1 MKIKIDKEDWEYGLL
16 QKHEWENPVRSG
28 SFEGYEA
35 TGMHGA
41 QYYVCP
47 TNKYWT
53 NREGIV
59 YELRNKEWKKIS
71 EIDESDIE
79 LVD

>member
-1 MKIKIDKEDWEYGLL
+1 MKVRINKEDWEMPHLVL
-16 QKHEWENPVRSG
+16 HEWENPVRSG

-35 TGMHGA
+35 TGAHGA
-41 QYYVCP
+41 QYFICP
-47 TNKYWT
+47 TNRYWV

-59 YELRNKEWKKIS
+59 YELRDKNWKKIS

-79 LVD
+79 IEE